1 MIGGVQKAKTTN
13 SFLHSVSAAT
23 YTCGY
28 LQYSVSS
35 NFVWPW
41 KVPTWIK
48 PLWAHTM
55 SQTWLVRK
63 LPVYGRICRIFPLI
77 SHAFCSA
84 AAFSCLIM
92 APSFKVCLVTIS
104 FELCSSVPVSV
115 SLTYFKFSWCW
126 KQKVVIFH
134 FDPVELKL
142 LMCRCMDSMHKQLIL
157 ACGLHLKQIIGVSP
171 AYIYQA
177 KISASNFCWCIFKRD
192 DLNFVWLLQIISI
205 KMDGV
210 FSQQVLIR
218 LSSNF
223 V

>member
-23 YTCGY
+23 YTFGY

-48 PLWAHTM
+48 PLWAYAM

-63 LPVYGRICRIFPLI
+63 LPVHGPICRIFPLI

-92 APSFKVCLVTIS
+92 APWFKVCLVTIS
-104 FELCSSVPVSV
+104 FELCSFVPVSV
-115 SLTYFKFSWCW
+115 ALTYFKFSWCW
-126 KQKVVIFH
+126 KQKVVISH
-134 FDPVELKL
+134 FDPVEFKL
-142 LMCRCMDSMHKQLIL
+142 LMCRCLDIMHKKFIL

-171 AYIYQA
+171 AYSYQG
-177 KISASNFCWCIFKRD
+177 KTSASKFCWCIFKRD
-192 DLNFVWLLQIISI
+192 GLNFVWSLQITLI
-205 KMDGV
+205 KMEGV
-210 FSQQVLIR
+210 F
-218 LSSNF
+218 
-223 V
+223 